1 MGSSFSCCF
10 HKKEPSSASG
20 LHTEALRDIQTEVL
34 RPRLSPPRLV
44 VCPPPSPRLLNV
56 CGVEESDFRDSST
69 LCLWSLDPRWAETE
83 EGTISVEVN
92 MEGDQ
97 TFFGPSEIDTSE
109 EVFLTGTSQ
118 PPASTTHQ
126 SSCGDL
132 EVSRKISFTSA
143 TSPVCRLQFSQ
154 PAGKMKE
161 LTNETENAG
170 EGSPPPCEGIF
181 IYDDQEKKARF
192 YSAIH

>member
-1 MGSSFSCCF
+1 
-10 HKKEPSSASG
+10 
-20 LHTEALRDIQTEVL
+20 
-34 RPRLSPPRLV
+34 
-44 VCPPPSPRLLNV
+44 
-56 CGVEESDFRDSST
+56 
-69 LCLWSLDPRWAETE
+69 
-83 EGTISVEVN
+83 

-97 TFFGPSEIDTSE
+97 TFFAPSEIDTSE

-118 PPASTTHQ
+118 LQASTTATTGK

-132 EVSRKISFTSA
+132 EVSRRISFTSA

-154 PAGKMKE
+154 PVDKLKE
-161 LTNETENAG
+161 LTNGTENAG
-170 EGSPPPCEGIF
+170 ERSPPCEGVF